1 MTNIIVWEDYMK
13 KAFTLAEVLIT
24 LGIIGVVAAIT
35 IPSLITKYQKKVIET
50 TLKEDYSI
58 MAQVNRMM
66 IANEVDF
73 DMSAADGSDA
83 AIQAWFKEN
92 MLPYMQISNVCYN
105 GKKGCWSDGSQTKML
120 NGAAFGDCR
129 AGYGCGGNWVSY
141 IMNNGTKVAL
151 DIGNNSQLKTIFGID
166 SEAET
171 CLKIYVD
178 VNGDKPPNKFGIDIF
193 LMTFT
198 DEGFVPAGVNK
209 NMSQLKQSCSK
220 GGNGYWCMTYVKNNG
235 WNIPEDV
242 WKLRN
247 SK

>member
-1 MTNIIVWEDYMK
+1 
-13 KAFTLAEVLIT
+13 
-24 LGIIGVVAAIT
+24 
-35 IPSLITKYQKKVIET
+35 
-50 TLKEDYSI
+50 
-58 MAQVNRMM
+58 
-66 IANEVDF
+66 
-73 DMSAADGSDA
+73 
-83 AIQAWFKEN
+83 
-92 MLPYMQISNVCYN
+92 
-105 GKKGCWSDGSQTKML
+105 ML

-166 SEAET
+166 SKAET